1 MIDSIKRYRT
11 SNVYYLINATLLGC
25 VIAVVLYNFIP
36 VGKFHEFDVTSFIPL
51 LPGLG
56 AGIVPVFATPGDK
69 TSLRLKWLK
78 EQNAMNQLYILI
90 FGEVIVLIVTLLLKD
105 AFVHNFF
112 KALNIGVS
120 VSFFILNLL
129 IGFKVLRLYLN

>member
-1 MIDSIKRYRT
+1 
-11 SNVYYLINATLLGC
+11 
-25 VIAVVLYNFIP
+25 
-36 VGKFHEFDVTSFIPL
+36 
-51 LPGLG
+51 LG